1 MLSSILLISGV
12 VVLGMAFRSFGH
24 PIAQRLCVLCVLAAS
39 FLLGY
44 LLSGN
49 WAVGLAVAALWIFLP
64 WLEILTK
71 IRALR
76 MPLERELESKNPP
89 GRDLFPNLDDLTEE
103 IEQEGFELINDL
115 GCDWDAQHQFLRLF
129 HRPSDQTQA
138 ALCLIDQGN
147 IAFYYISLM
156 TRPTDGHVFTTWN
169 YPFSYSLKFLPHTHI
184 QRVRPT
190 ASFVAMCDA
199 HLQLLARNKIS
210 LNSIPKLDPPQIPAL
225 LQQEL
230 TAQIT
235 HNVHAGLLAQ
245 VDAEKVRY
253 TWRGMFYLW
262 FRFLWDFVRL

>member
-1 MLSSILLISGV
+1 MLSSILLVSAV
-12 VVLGMAFRSFGH
+12 AVLAMAFRSFDH
-24 PIAQRLCVLCVLAAS
+24 PAAQRLCILCVLAVS
-39 FLLGY
+39 FLIGY
-44 LLSGN
+44 LPSGN
-49 WAVGLAVAALWIFLP
+49 WALGLTVASLWIFLP

-76 MPLERELESKNPP
+76 MPLERELEYKSPP

-147 IAFYYISLM
+147 IAFYYTSLM
-156 TRPTDGHVFTTWN
+156 TRPTDGQVFTTWN

-190 ASFVAMCDA
+190 ASFIAMCDA
-199 HLQLLARNKIS
+199 HQHLLSRNKITIEA
-210 LNSIPKLDPPQIPAL
+210 IPKIDPPQVQAL
-225 LQQEL
+225 LQQDL

-235 HNVHAGLLAQ
+235 HNVRAGLLAQ
-245 VDAEKVRY
+245 VDEQKVRY

-262 FRFLWDFVRL
+262 FRLLLDSVRL